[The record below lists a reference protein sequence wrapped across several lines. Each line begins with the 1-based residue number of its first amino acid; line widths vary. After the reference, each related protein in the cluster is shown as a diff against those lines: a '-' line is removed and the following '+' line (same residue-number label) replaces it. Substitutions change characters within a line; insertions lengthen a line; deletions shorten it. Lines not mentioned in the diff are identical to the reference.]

1 MALLLGFIGVAF
13 NYCTLPLIDPIE
25 LIVSPA
31 LAFVAMRLLSLRY
44 ALITLIIILLH
55 ISWQWQSIQNTSLYL
70 MEFFALYIGYRKG
83 WNLFYTNLVYWIG
96 IGIPV
101 AAILIYFAG
110 IPLDTIGSII
120 LLKQPINGV
129 LNVLIANIICL
140 MPIKRWLGD
149 RVDKKATLQSFIR
162 DVLMAILLLPIFSL
176 FFIIKESTEQQ
187 VVERIKQNNQAFAS
201 IARYTI
207 DDFLS
212 SYQQAMVALA
222 RLMNN
227 PWQQSRES
235 LQTKLLQYHSV
246 YDGFLT
252 MLIADEL
259 GQLQFS
265 SPKDLLEKGT
275 EVSDRE
281 YFKAPKQN
289 GQPFISDVFMGRG
302 FGNDPIVAIS
312 APLLDEQ
319 SEFVG
324 IVEGSLNLYQLDLF

>member
-1 MALLLGFIGVAF
+1 
-13 NYCTLPLIDPIE
+13 
-25 LIVSPA
+25 
-31 LAFVAMRLLSLRY
+31 
-44 ALITLIIILLH
+44 
-55 ISWQWQSIQNTSLYL
+55 
-70 MEFFALYIGYRKG
+70 
-83 WNLFYTNLVYWIG
+83 
-96 IGIPV
+96 
-101 AAILIYFAG
+101 
-110 IPLDTIGSII
+110 
-120 LLKQPINGV
+120 
-129 LNVLIANIICL
+129 
-140 MPIKRWLGD
+140 
-149 RVDKKATLQSFIR
+149 
-162 DVLMAILLLPIFSL
+162 PIFSL

-324 IVEGSLNLYQLDLF
+324 IVEGSLNLYQLDLLLY